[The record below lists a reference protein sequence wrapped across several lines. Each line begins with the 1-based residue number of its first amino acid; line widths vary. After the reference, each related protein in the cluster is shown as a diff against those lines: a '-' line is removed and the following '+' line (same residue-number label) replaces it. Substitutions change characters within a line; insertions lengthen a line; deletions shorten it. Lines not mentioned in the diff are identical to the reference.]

1 MSLLAYVSVLGLLCL
16 KTSRRQNGSVSVS
29 PIVLIIVIV

>member
-16 KTSRRQNGSVSVS
+16 KTCRSKNGHVSVS